1 MSNTTTQTASA
12 GALTIQIPAH
22 LATIIE
28 SKKGQFNVMPTVA
41 LQAMQLAKDPDCEI
55 KQFASIIE
63 RDVKL
68 TTDILRM
75 ANSILFSGGT
85 PVQSLHQAVIR
96 LGFRQCKNLILSS
109 SISSLMSR
117 MKTGEAWVRELLWRH
132 SFVTGLLSVHLNRV
146 FRAGFGGE
154 EFTAGLIH
162 DFGRTLLAFCLPAE
176 FASADP
182 LDFQEDEHTLARE
195 TQALGINH
203 AELGAWFAQQNQ
215 LPTSLQEVI
224 MYHHQPQQASE
235 SRLLV
240 TLVSIADQIANHL
253 QRQGSDEG
261 LVLDQISGFELLEE
275 MEIRLAQKRLEE
287 QLPEIVKQTLSD
299 AAQLSKG

>member
-1 MSNTTTQTASA
+1 MM
-12 GALTIQIPAH
+12 PA
-22 LATIIE
+22 
-28 SKKGQFNVMPTVA
+28 VA
-41 LQAMQLAKDPDCEI
+41 MQAMQLAKDPDCEI

-85 PVQSLHQAVIR
+85 PVHSLHQAVIR

-109 SISSLMSR
+109 SVSSLMSR

-132 SFVTGLLSVHLNRV
+132 SFLTGLLGVHLNRV
-146 FRAGFGGE
+146 FRSGFGGE

-176 FASADP
+176 FAAADS
-182 LDFQEDEHTLARE
+182 LDFVEDETILAHE
-195 TQALGINH
+195 SEVLGINH

-215 LPTSLQEVI
+215 LPMALQEV
-224 MYHHQPQQASE
+224 MMFHHQPHLANE
-235 SRLLV
+235 NRLLV
-240 TLVSIADQIANHL
+240 TVISLADQIANQL
-253 QRQGSDEG
+253 QRQSAGQELAIDE
-261 LVLDQISGFELLEE
+261 LRGFDLLED
-275 MEIRLAQKRLEE
+275 MGIRLSQRRLEE
-287 QLPEIVKQTLSD
+287 HLPEIIKQTLED
-299 AAQLSKG
+299 ATHLTKN